1 MERFI
6 DISHI
11 LLNQPLSD
19 KKTVFAFA
27 AARAKNLGI
36 CIDESDLAADLAA
49 REAEIPTGL
58 QDGFAI
64 PHTKSPHVLKP
75 AVLFIR
81 TTDSIPWETLDDSD
95 VNCIFVL
102 LVPEADAGSTHLRL
116 MSKLATCLL
125 DKEFKAYLT
134 NADSAE
140 ALSSFIEER
149 IS

>member
-11 LLNQPLSD
+11 FLNQPLVD
-19 KKTVFAFA
+19 KKDVFAFA
-27 AARAKNLGI
+27 AKQAQALGI
-36 CIDESDLAADLAA
+36 CASASDLAADLAA
-49 REAEIPTGL
+49 REDGIPTGL
-58 QDGFAI
+58 QDGYAI
-64 PHTKSPHVLKP
+64 PHTKSEHVLKP

-81 TTDSIPWETLDDSD
+81 TTEPIPWETLDDTD
-95 VNCIFVL
+95 VTCIFAL

-125 DKEFKAYLT
+125 DKDFKAHL
-134 NADSAE
+134 ASSDDAKE
-140 ALSSFIEER
+140 LSSFIEER